1 MNLNL
6 NLKENIRGSSS
17 FVYYRD
23 NALWY
28 RTDMGLMFPIPIDDI
43 GSSQFLAT
51 EKSLL
56 LMRWIRK
63 YIASQTEAA

>member
-1 MNLNL
+1 MFNN
-6 NLKENIRGSSS
+6 NLKDNIKGYSC

-28 RTDMGLMFPIPIDDI
+28 RTETGMMFPIPMSDI
-43 GSSQFLAT
+43 GNSQFLAM
-51 EKSLL
+51 EKSLI

-63 YIASQTEAA
+63 YIASLDA

>member
-1 MNLNL
+1 MNLD
-6 NLKENIRGSSS
+6 LKENIKGSSS

-28 RTDMGLMFPIPIDDI
+28 RTETGLLFPIPLDDI
-43 GSSQFLAT
+43 AGTQFLAT
-51 EKSLL
+51 EKSLI

-63 YIASQTEAA
+63 YIAEQNEAA